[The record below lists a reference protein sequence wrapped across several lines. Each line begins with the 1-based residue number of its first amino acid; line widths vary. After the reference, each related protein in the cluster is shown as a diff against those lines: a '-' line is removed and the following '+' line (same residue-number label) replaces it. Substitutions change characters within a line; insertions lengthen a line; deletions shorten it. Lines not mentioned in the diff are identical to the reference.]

1 MMNNDLNF
9 LYIHIPF
16 CDHICSYCDFYKKIA
31 KQETI
36 SKYIDYL
43 DKELTLKQ
51 KHLNNIIGIYI
62 GGGTP
67 SSIGIDNLK
76 KLFNYLNKYI
86 NLKELKEFSIEC
98 NPKDV
103 NKELIILFKDN
114 NVNRLSLGI
123 QSFNNKK
130 LKFLNRNHTKKD
142 AINCIKLL
150 RKLNFKNFNVD
161 IMYGLPKDSKNKIQ
175 KDLKILKKFNV
186 KHISCYSL
194 ILEEKTMLYNK
205 YLKNEFKLFNED
217 EEAKI
222 YYSIQNFLT
231 KHNYK
236 QYELS
241 NFSKENYECLY
252 NINTWNNLHYLGI
265 GTSASYYINNKRYT
279 NIKNLNSYF
288 EALDNNKLVYDE
300 EILLNKDD
308 IIFEEIMLGLRKTE
322 GFNYKNINKKY
333 NVDVFKTFPNIDF
346 LLKNNLLIK
355 NETNIFIPHNKLY
368 ISNTIIN
375 KVLE

>member
-76 KLFNYLNKYI
+76 KLFYYLNKYI

-161 IMYGLPKDSKNKIQ
+161 IMYGLPKDTKYKIQ
-175 KDLKILKKFNV
+175 RDLKILKKFNV

-355 NETNIFIPHNKLY
+355 NETHIFIPHNKLY